1 MRCARRIV
9 ACTVAAPLVLGPGL
23 ALAQGGPA
31 PGGIG
36 VTTAELA
43 QLCAAGGGT
52 DAASAVAVGA
62 CRGFMVGVGQY
73 HAELTTAAAGRP
85 PVFCLP
91 EPSPTF
97 DAAQASFV
105 AWSRANPQHA
115 GEKAVIGLMRWAAAT
130 FPCAA
135 TPARA
140 PSAAAS
146 GRR

>member
-1 MRCARRIV
+1 MA
-9 ACTVAAPLVLGPGL
+9 TAPLALAPGL
-23 ALAQGGPA
+23 ASAQGGQA
-31 PGGIG
+31 PGRIG

-43 QLCAAGGGT
+43 QLCAAGSGT
-52 DAASAVAVGA
+52 DTGSAAAVGA

-91 EPSPTF
+91 DPSPTF
-97 DAAQASFV
+97 EASQASFV

-115 GEKAVIGLMRWAAAT
+115 GEKAVMGLMRWAAAT

-135 TPARA
+135 TPART
-140 PSAAAS
+140 PSTTAT